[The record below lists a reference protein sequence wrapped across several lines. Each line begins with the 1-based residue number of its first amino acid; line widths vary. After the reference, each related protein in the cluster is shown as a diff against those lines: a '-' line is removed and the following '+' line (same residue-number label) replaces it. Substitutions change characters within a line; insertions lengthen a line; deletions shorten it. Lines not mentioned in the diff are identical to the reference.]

1 VLQCVAVCCSV
12 LQCVAVCCSVLQCY
26 AGVYLVE
33 AIIRLHELRLV
44 TEQVLKRALVLR
56 EAEEVVFFTPQ
67 FGRFA
72 VDFAYMLNAV
82 DCVHFV
88 VA

>member
-1 VLQCVAVCCSV
+1 MCYSALQCCS
-12 LQCVAVCCSVLQCY
+12 
-26 AGVYLVE
+26 GVYLVE
-33 AIIRLHELRLV
+33 TIIRLHELRLV